1 MIIKAI
7 LFVCGNLSLYLFDV
21 LPAVSS
27 LILLA
32 LSLPALAAHHRLRPV
47 AVCVAGFVWSSLH
60 GQMLLE
66 QDIPAQLQGRTVLVE
81 GVVMNR
87 PDRRDVRRLRFQ
99 LHVNRLHDGTDWQNV
114 NTRIRLDWYDTQEA
128 PASGERWRLAVRLK
142 PPGGFAN
149 PGGFDYERWLYQQ
162 RIRATGYV
170 RSDPRNRRT
179 AAGQPSGLQAL
190 RNRLADALEGR
201 IDDMPAMALVGALT
215 IGVRE
220 RITSRQWEVLRA
232 TGTSHLMA
240 ISGLHISLVAG
251 LLFMG
256 VKAGWS
262 GMARLT
268 AYLPA
273 TRAAAVAALG
283 GSLLYALLSGFAVPA
298 QRAMVMVAVLM
309 AAVVCGRRTTFP
321 AVIGV
326 AAMATLLLEPLS
338 ILATGWWLSFWA
350 VTVIAW
356 FAVGREGGARQLQRW
371 VLMPPLLVFCMMPVL
386 LLFFQQV
393 SLVAPLANI
402 VAVPWVSFLVV
413 PLALAGTVLYS
424 LSEAP
429 GLAVL
434 QLSAWLLQPL
444 WNGLS
449 WLAASDVALHG
460 WPQPSLPVLVLSTA
474 GVALLCVPRG
484 VPGRWAGTLLLLP
497 LLFGARPQ
505 PVHGEAWIT
514 LLDVGQ
520 GLAAVVR
527 TATHTLVYDTGPAFG
542 ADFDTGRAVVS
553 PYLRYT
559 GVRRINRLV
568 VSHGDNDH
576 IGGAAS
582 LLREYPVTDV
592 LTSVPA
598 AFKGRAV
605 QHCRRGMRWT
615 WDGVD
620 FDILHPAPAA
630 PHSGNDASCV
640 LRVTLSDGQRLLLP
654 GDIEAAG
661 ERDLLQYH
669 GQDLSADVL
678 VVPHHGSKTS
688 STADF
693 VSAVNPAVA
702 LIPAGYLNRYRF
714 PHADVVARYA
724 AIGSEVHQTGQTGA
738 ITVRM
743 APGTGRPRI
752 ARHRRDSPRL
762 WRRPDLQPS
771 RFGY

>member
-7 LFVCGNLSLYLFDV
+7 LFVFGNLGLYLLDV

-27 LILLA
+27 VILLA
-32 LSLPALAAHHRLRPV
+32 LTLPALAGHPRLRPV
-47 AVCVAGFVWSSLH
+47 AVCAAGFVWSSLH
-60 GQMLLE
+60 GQWLHE
-66 QDIPAQLQGRTVLVE
+66 QAIPAQFLGRTVLVE
-81 GVVMNR
+81 GVVINR
-87 PDRRDVRRLRFQ
+87 PDRRDTRRLRFQ
-99 LHVNRLHDGTDWQNV
+99 LHASRLHDGTDWHPV
-114 NTRIRLDWYDTQEA
+114 NTRVRLDWYDTQVI
-128 PASGERWRLAVRLK
+128 PAGGERWQLAVRLK

-179 AAGQPSGLQAL
+179 GAGLPTRLQVL
-190 RNRLADALEGR
+190 RNRVADALEQR
-201 IDDMPAMALVGALT
+201 IETTPAMALVGALT

-220 RITSRQWEVLRA
+220 PITARQWEVLRA
-232 TGTSHLMA
+232 TGTTHLMA

-256 VKAGWS
+256 VKHGWS

-273 TRAAAVAALG
+273 TRVAAVVALL

-298 QRAMVMVAVLM
+298 QRAMIMVAVLM
-309 AAVVCGRRTTFP
+309 AAVMCGRRTTFP
-321 AVIGV
+321 AVIGI
-326 AAMATLLLEPLS
+326 AGIATLLLEPLS

-350 VTVIAW
+350 VTVFAW
-356 FAVGREGGARQLQRW
+356 FVTGRVGGDRKLHRWFVMPAV
-371 VLMPPLLVFCMMPVL
+371 LVFCMMPVL

-413 PLALAGTVLYS
+413 PVALAGTALYS
-424 LSEAP
+424 LSEVW
-429 GLAVL
+429 GLAMM
-434 QLSAWLLQPL
+434 QLSAWLLRPL
-444 WNGLS
+444 WEVLT
-449 WLAASDVALHG
+449 WLASSDVALRG

-484 VPGRWAGTLLLLP
+484 VPGRWAGALLLLP
-497 LLFGARPQ
+497 LLFGSRPQ
-505 PVHGEAWIT
+505 PGHGEAWIT

-520 GLAAVVR
+520 GLATVVR
-527 TATHTLVYDTGPAFG
+527 TAGHTLVYDTGPAFG
-542 ADFDTGRAVVS
+542 PDFDTGRAVVS
-553 PYLRYT
+553 PYLRYA
-559 GVRRINRLV
+559 GIRHIDRLV

-582 LLREYPVTDV
+582 LLRDYPHTDV

-598 AFKGRAV
+598 AFSDRAV
-605 QHCRRGMRWT
+605 QTCRQGMRWT
-615 WDGVD
+615 WDGVG
-620 FDILHPAPAA
+620 FEILHPAPAA
-630 PHSGNDASCV
+630 LHSGNDASCV
-640 LRVTLSDGQRLLLP
+640 LRVTLADGQRLLLP
-654 GDIEAAG
+654 GDIEAAA
-661 ERDLLQYH
+661 ERDLLERH
-669 GQDLSADVL
+669 GGDLSADVL
-678 VVPHHGSKTS
+678 VVPHHGSRTS
-688 STADF
+688 STAAF

-714 PHADVVARYA
+714 PHPDVVARYT
-724 AIGSEVHQTGQTGA
+724 AIGSEVHQTGYTGA
-738 ITVRM
+738 ITVRVV
-743 APGTGRPRI
+743 PGADCPRI
-752 ARHRRDSPRL
+752 ERYRRDSPRL
-762 WRRPDLQPS
+762 WRRAEQPS